1 MQPAVVQNA
10 AALDGTAAASV
21 LVYPVT
27 SLLPQTEALRALL
40 QHKRELELQQQQ
52 EEGERLQDQRLQ
64 SLALQQHDELLR
76 RSQLQRR
83 MLQQQQQQLL
93 REEEGRSLQDPNFSS
108 LLRLSRSPR
117 NNSNG
122 SSSNDEERPYVPR
135 FLSLGSLG
143 LNPVQI
149 RLLLREGLAANPDI
163 EELDLSRVGLTDDE
177 GPMVCKSVATME
189 CLKLFSLEGN
199 PIGRLTA
206 VELRKCLEVLQIA
219 GDAVD
224 GICADAAEIDA
235 AAGAAV
241 EAAAN
246 GGAAE
251 PAPAGINAAG
261 FAAAA
266 VTMPTLESLDLGGC
280 YLGGPR
286 GFAEI
291 CRALCSNKTLKFL
304 SLRGMQIDPAGG
316 ELLLECLR
324 NNSTLQCLDVSDN
337 NITAVAATA
346 AAAAAAEQ
354 HLRLNSL
361 VSANKSS
368 LKRRAEREAVERRQ
382 MEKEEKDTKS
392 FLMQLEAFRSG
403 VNYSLL

>member
-206 VELRKCLEVLQIA
+206 VELRKCLE
-219 GDAVD
+219 
-224 GICADAAEIDA
+224 
-235 AAGAAV
+235 
-241 EAAAN
+241 
-246 GGAAE
+246 
-251 PAPAGINAAG
+251 
-261 FAAAA
+261 
-266 VTMPTLESLDLGGC
+266 TMPTLESLDLGGC

-337 NITAVAATA
+337 NITA
-346 AAAAAAEQ
+346 EQ

-392 FLMQLEAFRSG
+392 FLMQLEAFRLAVEGSESR
-403 VNYSLL
+403 SLAREAAAFQDWKRQCAEEEAAHKETVAALQQAYEDRKAAAQKRRAKKGQKKKKA